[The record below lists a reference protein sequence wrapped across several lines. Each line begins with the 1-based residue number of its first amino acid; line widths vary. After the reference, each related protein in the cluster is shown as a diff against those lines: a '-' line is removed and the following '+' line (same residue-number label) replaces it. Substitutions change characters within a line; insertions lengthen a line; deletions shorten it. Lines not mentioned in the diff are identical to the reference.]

1 MRGLL
6 KETRQG
12 KVSKIRIK
20 RAFALDAVEKSVVQN
35 KSFLYTIVL
44 YSVTLAM
51 FVNLNSLHSPLIG
64 FIAFFVYFMINA
76 VFLGNAFFK
85 KENAFFRLMMGI
97 LLLIMILGFVGWL
110 VMIIY
115 NLDVTMFT
123 LVLAISTTFSSLLN
137 RRMKRNS
144 AAH

>member
-1 MRGLL
+1 
-6 KETRQG
+6 
-12 KVSKIRIK
+12 VSTIRIK

-35 KSFLYTIVL
+35 KSFLYTIVS

-51 FVNLNSLHSPLIG
+51 FVNLNSLRSPFIG
-64 FIAFFVYFMINA
+64 FIAFFIFFMINA
-76 VFLGNAFFK
+76 VFLGNAFFE
-85 KENAFFRLMMGI
+85 KETVFFRLVFGI

-110 VMIIY
+110 IMIIY
-115 NLDVTMFT
+115 NLDVIMLT

-137 RRMKRNS
+137 RRMKRKS